1 MPYMIAIK
9 TKVTTEF
16 STTTA
21 HKIFRT
27 GYGQNMGNFFR
38 VYFGKSGNDKTSNT
52 ATVMRLKT
60 ICEFSYF
67 DIEMYVNLLS
77 SIALVCTQNFYK
89 L

>member
-1 MPYMIAIK
+1 MPYMAAIK

-27 GYGQNMGNFFR
+27 GYGPNAENSLS
-38 VYFGKSGNDKTSNT
+38 VYASNCEKNGNDGYGN
-52 ATVMRLKT
+52 AAKT
-60 ICEFSYF
+60 ICEFSSF
-67 DIEMYVNLLS
+67 DIEMYDVNPLS
-77 SIALVCTQNFYK
+77 SIALACIRNFYN